1 MVGSQLLS
9 TSHLQRL
16 KQLEKHFSCN
26 ETYDVDIVTLAEILV
41 CSERYVSKLMAA
53 FESFGLIHWAS
64 GQGRGHR
71 SKLTLLKSFEASL
84 LTQLEQ
90 MARSGRMNQA
100 FRLATQ
106 FGEVRLFQDHI
117 PLWLGDAQQEL
128 KKQNTLMYLVP
139 YMLPEW
145 RPHLAQSARSILL
158 IESVF
163 DTLVRYDHVQN
174 DIVPHIAHQFH
185 FSDKQIRLR
194 IRNDIMMHNG
204 EALTPELVKK
214 NIEMRLNTPHPYQI
228 LFRHVERIDID
239 KQWVIFSMRQSDPV
253 LLHLLAD
260 SHSAIFDYQ
269 ASKPIGCGAYRVES
283 LEKQYWS
290 LVRNNHYFGF
300 GGHIER
306 VEFWCSDAQPQTP
319 MHVAELLYCESQ
331 PTQPQKVDR
340 SGCTVLQFHHHANA
354 LSAQERAWLVHH
366 SRRFTLDSQ
375 KRAANSVMDCN
386 QDKGFHLFNHD
397 MKLPSRPVVIE
408 VIDSHMREL
417 QPLLDALS
425 QKGVIWQVC
434 LQGQSQDVAVDVSY
448 DCYVFGDDLTFQYYE
463 WLLCGNVLSLC
474 LPERGKQSLLTFID
488 MLMQES
494 NDSEEFL
501 HKLYRAEDWL
511 IQNYYYCPLW
521 RNHFTVTRADNLYG
535 TETNNMGVM
544 SLVNMWLE

>member
-1 MVGSQLLS
+1 L
-9 TSHLQRL
+9 
-16 KQLEKHFSCN
+16 
-26 ETYDVDIVTLAEILV
+26 
-41 CSERYVSKLMAA
+41 
-53 FESFGLIHWAS
+53 
-64 GQGRGHR
+64 
-71 SKLTLLKSFEASL
+71 
-84 LTQLEQ
+84 
-90 MARSGRMNQA
+90 
-100 FRLATQ
+100 
-106 FGEVRLFQDHI
+106 

-139 YMLPEW
+139 YVLPEW
-145 RPHLAQSARSILL
+145 HPHLAQSARSILL

-163 DTLVRYDHVQN
+163 DTLVRYNPIQN
-174 DIVPHIAHQFH
+174 EIVPHIAHQFH
-185 FSDKQIRLR
+185 YSDKQIRLR

-214 NIEMRLNTPHPYQI
+214 NIEMRLRTPHPYQI
-228 LFRHVERIDID
+228 LFRHVEGIDID
-239 KQWVIFSMRQSDPV
+239 KQWVIFSMRQFDPV
-253 LLHLLAD
+253 FLHLLAD

-306 VEFWCSDAQPQTP
+306 VEFWCSDAQPQAP

-331 PTQPQKVDR
+331 PTQPQKIDR
-340 SGCTVLQFHHHANA
+340 SGCTVLQFHHHAGA
-354 LSAQERAWLVHH
+354 LSAQERAWIVHH
-366 SRRFTLDSQ
+366 SRRFTLGSQ
-375 KRAANSVMDCN
+375 KRAANSVMDCH

-397 MKLPSRPVVIE
+397 MKLPTRPVVIE
-408 VIDSHMREL
+408 VIDSHMSEL
-417 QPLLDALS
+417 QPLLDELS
-425 QKGVIWQVC
+425 QKGVVWQVC
-434 LQGQSQDVAVDVSY
+434 IPGQSQGVAVDISY

-463 WLLCGNVLSLC
+463 WLLCGNVFSLC

-494 NDSEEFL
+494 NNSQEFL